1 METRIPKGKDK
12 KSRRKDCKDPFAAG
26 ASLVRILV
34 CEIRDDGEDLPG
46 AGAGGGTLRK
56 GKFMVS
62 GSKKEPEIC
71 SGFTKKYAGRPETE
85 LFLDFPY
92 GMYYNFY

>member
-1 METRIPKGKDK
+1 MKNYIGNRETVKMNPKNPERRERYPLSVSSIPSVETRIPKGKDK

-46 AGAGGGTLRK
+46 AGAGGGALR
-56 GKFMVS
+56 GV
-62 GSKKEPEIC
+62 C
-71 SGFTKKYAGRPETE
+71 
-85 LFLDFPY
+85 L
-92 GMYYNFY
+92 

>member
-1 METRIPKGKDK
+1 MKNYIGNRETVKTNPKNPERRERYPLSVSSIPSVETRIPKGKDK

-46 AGAGGGTLRK
+46 AGAGGGTLR
-56 GKFMVS
+56 G
-62 GSKKEPEIC
+62 IC
-71 SGFTKKYAGRPETE
+71 
-85 LFLDFPY
+85 L
-92 GMYYNFY
+92 